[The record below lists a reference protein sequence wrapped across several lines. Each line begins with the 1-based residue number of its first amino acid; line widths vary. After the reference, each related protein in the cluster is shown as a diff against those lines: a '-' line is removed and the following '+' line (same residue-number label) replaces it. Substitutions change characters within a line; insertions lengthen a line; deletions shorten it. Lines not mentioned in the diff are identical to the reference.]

1 MPISNILTFF
11 GFFIAIALVLIFVFV
26 IFHNEYS
33 KIAINKFIVQ
43 VNVLNPIVIKN
54 VKLRYWITN
63 GFRTIISPC
72 NSCDLFLFENCLC
85 IVRRQNFIIKVLF
98 APVLIASDFGVNRT
112 IFNFIDMYKPDS
124 ITFKT
129 IIKGE
134 IDIRLKDPSY
144 KYRRIDITLKQL
156 TNEQVYQLEKIKEWC

>member
-1 MPISNILTFF
+1 
-11 GFFIAIALVLIFVFV
+11 
-26 IFHNEYS
+26 
-33 KIAINKFIVQ
+33 
-43 VNVLNPIVIKN
+43 
-54 VKLRYWITN
+54 
-63 GFRTIISPC
+63 
-72 NSCDLFLFENCLC
+72 
-85 IVRRQNFIIKVLF
+85 
-98 APVLIASDFGVNRT
+98 
-112 IFNFIDMYKPDS
+112 MYKPDS